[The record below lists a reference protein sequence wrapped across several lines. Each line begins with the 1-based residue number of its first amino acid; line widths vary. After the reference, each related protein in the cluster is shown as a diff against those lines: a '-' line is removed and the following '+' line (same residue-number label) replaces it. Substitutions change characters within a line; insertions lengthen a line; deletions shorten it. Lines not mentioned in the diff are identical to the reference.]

1 MRLFSR
7 LTLICTV
14 AAIAVP
20 SIARAGGPLGAQAFA
35 AIDFNVFSASKTYN
49 AVFGSSTIP
58 GYGGGADITGIWKS
72 LFIRVDVT
80 RISKDGSRV
89 FVDDTGQAFPLN
101 EPAKLTLTPIEI
113 GVGWRFVT
121 KNKKTRK
128 INPYTPYVGGGAL
141 IESYKVVYSLS
152 PDLNESQ
159 TFTGATVFGGI
170 DFAVT
175 KVLFIGGEAQYR
187 ILPNAL
193 QSSLASSA
201 AHAFG
206 ETDGGGFTGRF
217 VIGVKFGK

>member
-1 MRLFSR
+1 MRFFSR
-7 LTLICTV
+7 LTLMF
-14 AAIAVP
+14 AAAALAVP

-35 AIDFNVFSASKTYN
+35 AIDFNTFSASQTYK
-49 AVFGSSTIP
+49 AIFGSSTIP
-58 GYGGGADITGIWKS
+58 GYGGGADITGVWKN
-72 LFIRVDVT
+72 LFVRVDVT

-89 FVDDTGQAFPLN
+89 FIDSGQVFQLN

-113 GVGWRFVT
+113 GAGWRFVT

-128 INPYTPYVGGGAL
+128 VNPYTPYIGGAAL

-159 TFTGATVFGGI
+159 TFTGGTIFGGVDYAI
-170 DFAVT
+170 T
-175 KVLFIGGEAQYR
+175 KVLFVGGEAQYR

-193 QSSLASSA
+193 QSSLVSSA
-201 AHAFG
+201 ANAFG